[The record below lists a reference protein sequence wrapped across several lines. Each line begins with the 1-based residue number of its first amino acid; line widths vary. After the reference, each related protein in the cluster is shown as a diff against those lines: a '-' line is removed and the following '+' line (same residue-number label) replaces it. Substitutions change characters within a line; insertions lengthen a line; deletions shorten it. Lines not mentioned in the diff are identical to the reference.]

1 MAIDISLPQTATEIT
16 SCWPAGLI
24 VRPAS
29 SSTRRRAGHHC
40 RVQTS
45 RRTSMTTTG
54 LHARIPDEHQSRI
67 CNRDGMRLYRHRS
80 ICQRR
85 AEQDP
90 PMGYG
95 AGLPLSSTIDRS
107 IDLLQVLHAGAVAV
121 HAVATQAQDLCIARS
136 RTCCSQVPS
145 HMAVLLLAYLP
156 CMRWGRAAG
165 RRPLADWL

>member
-67 CNRDGMRLYRHRS
+67 CNRDGRWDEALSPS
-80 ICQRR
+80 IDLPAPRR
-85 AEQDP
+85 ARSA
-90 PMGYG
+90 YG
-95 AGLPLSSTIDRS
+95 LWRGAAVEFDDRS
-107 IDLLQVLHAGAVAV
+107 IDRSPAGTTRRCCCCACSGNPSTGLVYSSIPYVLQPSPVTHGGVAACIPAMHALGS
-121 HAVATQAQDLCIARS
+121 S
-136 RTCCSQVPS
+136 RGKKAP
-145 HMAVLLLAYLP
+145 
-156 CMRWGRAAG
+156 G
-165 RRPLADWL
+165 